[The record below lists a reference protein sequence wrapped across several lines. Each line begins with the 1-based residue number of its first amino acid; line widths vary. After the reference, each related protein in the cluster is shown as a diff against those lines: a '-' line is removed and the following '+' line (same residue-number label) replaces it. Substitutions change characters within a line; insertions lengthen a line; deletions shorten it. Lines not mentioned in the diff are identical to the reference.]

1 MKNMVLWKKSENALC
16 KVCYNTQTL
25 QHAVSACKVHLEE
38 GRYTWRHNSVLK
50 IIADYLLSITNNIE
64 LYCDITG
71 YMSPCIIT
79 GEQKRPDIVVI
90 DKQRSWVFVLELTV
104 GFETRIKDNAVRK
117 HNHYSGLCSELR
129 NQYNRVKFV
138 NISVGALGILGK
150 SSRSFMDFIS
160 NDLLLDNQKTNYLI
174 AKIGACCIRSTYY
187 IFCRKDKEWTE
198 PNLLTW

>member
-1 MKNMVLWKKSENALC
+1 
-16 KVCYNTQTL
+16 
-25 QHAVSACKVHLEE
+25 
-38 GRYTWRHNSVLK
+38 
-50 IIADYLLSITNNIE
+50 
-64 LYCDITG
+64 
-71 YMSPCIIT
+71 MSPSIIT

-104 GFETRIKDNAVRK
+104 GFETRIKDNTVRK

-138 NISVGALGILGK
+138 NISVGALGIVGK
-150 SSRSFMDFIS
+150 SSRSFIDFIS
-160 NDLLLDNQKTNYLI
+160 NDLLLDNQKINYLI

-187 IFCRKDKEWTE
+187 IFCRKDKDWTE

>member
-1 MKNMVLWKKSENALC
+1 MFLWKKSENALC
-16 KVCYNTQTL
+16 KVCFNTQTL
-25 QHAVSACKVHLEE
+25 QHVVSACKVHLEE

-50 IIADYLLSITNNIE
+50 IIADYLVSVSNNIE

-71 YMSPCIIT
+71 YMSPSIIT

-90 DKQRSWVFVLELTV
+90 DKQRSCMVFVLELTV

-138 NISVGALGILGK
+138 NISVGVLGIVGK
-150 SSRSFMDFIS
+150 SSRSFIDFIS

-187 IFCRKDKEWTE
+187 IFCRKDKDWTE

>member
-1 MKNMVLWKKSENALC
+1 
-16 KVCYNTQTL
+16 
-25 QHAVSACKVHLEE
+25 
-38 GRYTWRHNSVLK
+38 
-50 IIADYLLSITNNIE
+50 
-64 LYCDITG
+64 
-71 YMSPCIIT
+71 MSPCIIT
-79 GEQKRPDIVVI
+79 GEQKRPDIVII

-138 NISVGALGILGK
+138 NIPVGALGILGK

>member
-1 MKNMVLWKKSENALC
+1 MVLWKKSENALC

-25 QHAVSACKVHLEE
+25 QHVVSACKVHLEE
-38 GRYTWRHNSVLK
+38 VLK

-198 PNLLTW
+198 ANLLTW

>member
-1 MKNMVLWKKSENALC
+1 MVLWKKSENALC

-25 QHAVSACKVHLEE
+25 QHVVSACKVHLEE

-64 LYCDITG
+64 LNCDITG
-71 YMSPCIIT
+71 YTSPSIIT

-117 HNHYSGLCSELR
+117 HNHYSDLCSELR

-160 NDLLLDNQKTNYLI
+160 NDLLLDNQKTNHLF
-174 AKIGACCIRSTYY
+174 AKIGTCCIRSTYY
-187 IFCRKDKEWTE
+187 IFFRKDKDWTE